1 MLVHYDV
8 EVGDDGATLTR
19 HEALTLPGN
28 IQYAWPHPSGRYFY
42 AARIRLSSYHRHCK
56 QQRNPAGNRTELGK
70 RPEIFSLR
78 YGFDDCCWT
87 CLRLGWPLR
96 HLRFGGR

>member
-1 MLVHYDV
+1 LHTAR
-8 EVGDDGATLTR
+8 ERPIDDPKLSIACGVPVCVLR
-19 HEALTLPGN
+19 DLFV
-28 IQYAWPHPSGRYFY
+28 GRYFY